1 MFHISTL
8 SCSTNDSPPSLGRV
22 PVTLQVLL
30 PAEEVYSTTA
40 SCGALMQAKGS
51 LPMFI
56 RLGLALE
63 KILWGKRLLQADLGN
78 ADRMCARTVPEE
90 LDLRLA
96 WHWPPVCYLTLGL
109 SFHTCKMSTGGDAKL
124 KAHKEPWH
132 RHLGQWLFIGRV
144 HKGATLPQSQL
155 LSSLRL

>member
-1 MFHISTL
+1 MFHICTL
-8 SCSTNDSPPSLGRV
+8 SCSTNDSPLSLGGV

-40 SCGALMQAKGS
+40 SCRALMQAKGS
-51 LPMFI
+51 LPTFI
-56 RLGLALE
+56 RLGLALA

-78 ADRMCARTVPEE
+78 ADRMCARTVSGE
-90 LDLRLA
+90 LDLRLAWPGLA

-109 SFHTCKMSTGGDAKL
+109 SFHTCKMSTGAAAKL

-132 RHLGQWLFIGRV
+132 RHLGQWLFTGRP
-144 HKGATLPQSQL
+144 ASQ
-155 LSSLRL
+155 